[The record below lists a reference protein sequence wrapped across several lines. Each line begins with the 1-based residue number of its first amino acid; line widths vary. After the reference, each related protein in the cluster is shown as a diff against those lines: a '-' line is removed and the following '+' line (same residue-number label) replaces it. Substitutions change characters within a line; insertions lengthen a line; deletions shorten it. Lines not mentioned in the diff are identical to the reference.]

1 MAARRRDTSSA
12 VAVEG
17 LDDFRRDLKRFQD
30 GIDGGTELGRLNRRL
45 AEFIVGKAED
55 IGTRL
60 GGVHGHVVRNNSL
73 RALGAQRN
81 AEIALGGSAKKH
93 GPSFGAEFGSHYYG
107 QFPAWRGNQHEGGD
121 VGYMLYPALRDNI
134 DEGMD
139 RYWDD
144 IEDLAR
150 RAFPKKIN

>member
-17 LDDFRRDLKRFQD
+17 LDDFRRDLKRFAKD
-30 GIDGGTELGRLNRRL
+30 IGGGTELGKLNRRL

-60 GGVHGHVVRNNSL
+60 GGVHAHVVRQGSL

-81 AEIALGGSAKKH
+81 AEMVAGGSAKKH
-93 GPSFGAEFGSHYYG
+93 GPVLGAEFGSHYYG
-107 QFPAWRGNQHEGGD
+107 QFPAWRGNEHTGGG
-121 VGYMLYPALRDNI
+121 VGYMLYPALRENI